1 MLPMATLH
9 SQTMASFWLELVDES
24 VNFVAFL
31 VPVIPT
37 SVTSLTSMKWTSQH
51 QIVILSLP
59 YAIVQELFKLGAYVT
74 FAAMNKESIP
84 AAYQMKLGQ
93 LSMWMLDSTLAA
105 TIVSSEVL
113 IIFISLKDLSQSF
126 IITLA
131 MHAKKWSE
139 TTESV
144 PGDNII
150 KAISNYN

>member
-1 MLPMATLH
+1 MLPMAMLH
-9 SQTMASFWLELVDES
+9 SQITASFWLELVDES

-31 VPVIPT
+31 VPVVPM

-51 QIVILSLP
+51 QTVILSLP

-84 AAYQMKLGQ
+84 AAYQMRLGQ
-93 LSMWMLDSTLAA
+93 PSMLMLDSTLAA
-105 TIVSSEVL
+105 TIVSSEVPIL
-113 IIFISLKDLSQSF
+113 FISLKDLYQLF
-126 IITLA
+126 ILTLCK
-131 MHAKKWSE
+131 MKR

-150 KAISNYN
+150 KASTSNYN